1 MKRKMLVIGIGIV
14 SLVLLLT
21 LPLMA
26 ASTPAP
32 ATKVIK
38 WRMQSFLVPTS
49 GSGWDVTVRFTQ
61 KVKEMS
67 GGRLEI
73 EVYPSGALVGT
84 MQMLEAVGK
93 GMVEAGTGGPI
104 YWTGTLPVLAL
115 ADVPMTMGSVN
126 HNEAAHLWWN
136 MGLIDV
142 MRAEYAKAK
151 VFLVGPIMCTVY
163 GETMSKKPIRTLAD
177 FKGLKLRSFGMVGD
191 LWKAF
196 GASIVSVTIPEMYT
210 ALATGTIDAAN
221 VSGLSGFYTYKLHEV
236 AKYAIGPP
244 VLDSIRNDFFVNMDK
259 WKALPPRPSTD
270 RDNGGESM
278 VR

>member
-163 GETMSKKPIRTLAD
+163 GETMSKKPIRT
-177 FKGLKLRSFGMVGD
+177 
-191 LWKAF
+191 
-196 GASIVSVTIPEMYT
+196 
-210 ALATGTIDAAN
+210 
-221 VSGLSGFYTYKLHEV
+221 SGLQR
-236 AKYAIGPP
+236 A
-244 VLDSIRNDFFVNMDK
+244 
-259 WKALPPRPSTD
+259 
-270 RDNGGESM
+270 
-278 VR
+278 